1 MLLKACRW
9 SALGTGDGRQIS
21 RLGRKY
27 FSVELL
33 YRSSATLLLLLL
45 LSSSSSSSSSSYLL
59 YAGYLYLY
67 S

>member
-45 LSSSSSSSSSSYLL
+45 LLSSSSSSSYLL